1 MTIVAAGVHLAVVFA
16 GVLKGVEL
24 LHGQGVHVGAQANGT
39 PAGAAVAAMH
49 DAHHTR
55 LAQPAVDG
63 NAPFGELARHHIGGA
78 HFFKAQLGVGMD
90 IPAHRC
96 NTRGLGDD
104 GVDNVHDMHPYDRT
118 V

>member
-1 MTIVAAGVHLAVVFA
+1 
-16 GVLKGVEL
+16 
-24 LHGQGVHVGAQANGT
+24 
-39 PAGAAVAAMH
+39 MH

-78 HFFKAQLGVGMD
+78 HFFKAQLGVGVD